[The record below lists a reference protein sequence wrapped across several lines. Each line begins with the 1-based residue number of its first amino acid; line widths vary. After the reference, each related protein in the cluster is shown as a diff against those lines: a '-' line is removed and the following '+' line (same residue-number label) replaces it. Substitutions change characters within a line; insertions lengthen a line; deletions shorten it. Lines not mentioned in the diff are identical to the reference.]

1 MAGIFLIP
9 AFFIY
14 SSESKPALLTVGA
27 GVFNVVK
34 PSRRSQY
41 QLEYKPAPSFY
52 GIRPFVGA
60 FVTDRASFYIYG
72 GMFYDIYLGKGFIL
86 TPSFAP
92 GFYFK
97 GHGKDLHFPLEFR
110 SCLEIAYEFKNKSR
124 FGAQFYHISNA
135 SIAHKNPGE
144 ESLIFYYAIPLVWQK
159 KEYGSGK

>member
-1 MAGIFLIP
+1 MRSLTGLFLILTCF
-9 AFFIY
+9 AF
-14 SSESKPALLTVGA
+14 SNESKPALLSVGV

-34 PSRRSQY
+34 PNRSSQY

-52 GIRPFVGA
+52 GIRPLVGA
-60 FVTDRASFYIYG
+60 FATDKASFYIYG

-97 GHGKDLHFPLEFR
+97 GNGKNLHYPLEFR

-135 SIAHKNPGE
+135 SLAHKNPGE
-144 ESLIFYYAIPLVWQK
+144 ESLIFYYAIPLSY
-159 KEYGSGK
+159 E